1 MTVYDLW
8 LFSMHVNGLLTY
20 RYLLNNPGVA
30 EGKRVLD
37 LGSGCGASAIAASL
51 CGASHV
57 VANDI
62 DNGKAFK
69 Q

>member
-1 MTVYDLW
+1 MYIWSVVGLYV
-8 LFSMHVNGLLTY
+8 SRHVGLLTY

-30 EGKRVLD
+30 KGKRVLD

-69 Q
+69 